1 MSNRFVFIA
10 CNYNMERSI
19 ARMLHSICAQ
29 SYTNWRLII
38 TDDVSN
44 IFSRQAS
51 HGIVSKFIDIVDP
64 QNDTRRDP
72 QIEFIVNSEKKWE
85 TLNVLTMIREHCEDD
100 DIVCRIDCDD
110 YLIDSHALFAI
121 DRAYRETECD
131 ALWTAHRWVNPLGE
145 VSNVNISGPI
155 TVKGS
160 IHSVPW
166 SMSHLKTFRKRLLN
180 GVNEENFKNQH
191 GEYVKRCGDQAIYLP
206 ALHRA
211 HKKIYL
217 PMVTYAYTCS
227 LAPETFQTDDA
238 KFQKEEAD
246 FIRARG
252 FVE

>member
-1 MSNRFVFIA
+1 MNSNRFVFIA
-10 CNYNMERSI
+10 CHFNMSASI

-44 IFSRQAS
+44 IRAQRDASWLVSRFQELVNDGSAES
-51 HGIVSKFIDIVDP
+51 MSKIVWK
-64 QNDTRRDP
+64 QNL
-72 QIEFIVNSEKKWE
+72 QKKWE

-110 YLIDSHALFAI
+110 ELIDSHALFAI

-131 ALWTAHRWVNPLGE
+131 ALWTAHRWVSPQGE

-155 TVKGS
+155 TERGP
-160 IHSVPW
+160 IHSVTW
-166 SMSHLKTFRKRLLN
+166 SMSHLKTFRKHLLN

-211 HKKIYL
+211 HKKIYF

-227 LAPETFQTDDA
+227 LEPGTFQTDDA

-252 FVE
+252 FVD